1 MTLTNAVSTA
11 IAHGNCLADINAMRW
26 ALTYCCSSEDVKAEW
41 ERQEWERTQQPSN
54 TCEVPDGK

>member
-11 IAHGNCLADINAMRW
+11 IAHGNRLSDINAMRW
-26 ALTYCCSSEDVKAEW
+26 ALTYRCSSEDVKAEW

-54 TCEVPDGK
+54 NCEVYDGK